1 MLTGD
6 VEAILIFLRNTAFG
20 TKYKL
25 DLVDPKTGS
34 LFEANLDLSEINIK
48 EQKIQP
54 DLQGLFST
62 TLPMSG
68 DNVKLRILTYGEEA
82 LIDDEMEKYPAGVV
96 APKITRK
103 LEAQIVSINGN
114 EDKGEIVKYVQQMP
128 IMDSKHIRTFLKD
141 VEPRLDLN
149 KKVRTPSGEMID
161 VNVSF
166 GVDFF
171 RPFFGL

>member
-1 MLTGD
+1 MIFRIDDMLTGD

-25 DLVDPKTGS
+25 NLVDPKTGN

-82 LIDDEMEKYPAGVV
+82 LIDDEMEKYPVGVV
-96 APKITRK
+96 APKNHK
-103 LEAQIVSINGN
+103 
-114 EDKGEIVKYVQQMP
+114 K
-128 IMDSKHIRTFLKD
+128 IRSTK
-141 VEPRLDLN
+141 
-149 KKVRTPSGEMID
+149 
-161 VNVSF
+161 
-166 GVDFF
+166 
-171 RPFFGL
+171 

>member
-25 DLVDPKTGS
+25 NLVDPKTGN
-34 LFEANLDLSEINIK
+34 LFEANIDLSEINIK

-54 DLQGLFST
+54 DLQALFST

-82 LIDDEMEKYPAGVV
+82 LIDDEMEKYPVGVI

-114 EDKGEIVKYVQQMP
+114 EDKSEIVKYVQQMP

-149 KKVRTPSGEMID
+149 KKTKTPSGEMID